1 MSSQY
6 RKIKYETEGS
16 YGTTEDKYL
25 YIWSHDTVDITHIF
39 DNDGEELFSF
49 SETVFDMGDALAV
62 VFTNWK
68 DDRMEQLT
76 PEDRK
81 LIRK

>member
-6 RKIKYETEGS
+6 RKIKYETEGP
-16 YGTTEDKYL
+16 YGSTEDQYL
-25 YIWSHDTVDITHIF
+25 YVWSHDTVDIVHIF

-49 SETVFDMGDALAV
+49 SETGFNMGDALAV

-68 DDRMEQLT
+68 DHRMEQLT

-81 LIRK
+81 LIGK

>member
-6 RKIKYETEGS
+6 RKIKYETEGP

-39 DNDGEELFSF
+39 DNDGKELFSF
-49 SETVFDMGDALAV
+49 SETGFDMGDALAV

-68 DDRMEQLT
+68 DDRMEQIT

>member
-6 RKIKYETEGS
+6 RKIKYETEGP
-16 YGTTEDKYL
+16 YGSTEDQYL
-25 YIWSHDTVDITHIF
+25 YVWSHDTVDIVHIF
-39 DNDGEELFSF
+39 DNDGEELFLF
-49 SETVFDMGDALAV
+49 SETGFNMGDALAV

-81 LIRK
+81 LIGK

>member
-6 RKIKYETEGS
+6 RKIKYETEGP
-16 YGTTEDKYL
+16 YGSTEDQYL
-25 YIWSHDTVDITHIF
+25 YVWSHDTVDIVHIF

-49 SETVFDMGDALAV
+49 SETGFNMGDALAV

-81 LIRK
+81 LIGK